1 MIRKMYDAAPPVDAG
16 GAAPPVQEPLSIAAQ
31 MAKAGKR
38 SDSTPLGGP
47 PRQATP
53 PVPPKSEPTPPAPLP
68 GETPKLA
75 PPANEPPKTDVP
87 PKTEPPAAPPKTEA
101 PKAEKPWQEV
111 LKSQQPAAVLKE
123 LGLSDKQ
130 VKLLETIKADP
141 KMERFFDHWSNKGDV
156 TAYFKALSVDFS
168 KMSPEDVMKHSLR
181 ERNLEMSAED
191 FNELYDVKVVDRY
204 KLDPERFSEAE
215 VKRGRIEL
223 AADVKAERE
232 ALVKQQQ
239 DYLLSAAPEQAQDAT
254 AQILAY
260 KEGEK
265 QEADASKNAYEKYMN
280 DDPFVKNIVS
290 SKSIKIGEGE
300 DAFNYTVENPQALL
314 DLLFNTENFAS
325 KMFKSGADGNGDLI
339 PDVEK
344 QILVSA
350 VLNDAA
356 FVDKFAAHYQKVG
369 AKKQLAEIENSSE
382 PGGTPS
388 RTDAQPA
395 TPAAAMATKG
405 RIVRGDG
412 Q

>member
-1 MIRKMYDAAPPVDAG
+1 
-16 GAAPPVQEPLSIAAQ
+16 
-31 MAKAGKR
+31 
-38 SDSTPLGGP
+38 
-47 PRQATP
+47 
-53 PVPPKSEPTPPAPLP
+53 
-68 GETPKLA
+68 
-75 PPANEPPKTDVP
+75 VP

-156 TAYFKALSVDFS
+156 TAYLKAVSVDFS

-181 ERNLEMSAED
+181 ERNPEMSAED
-191 FNELYDVKVVDRY
+191 FDELYDVKVVDRY

-239 DYLLSAAPEQAQDAT
+239 DYLLSAAPEQAPDNSAELAEAAGREANTAYQQYMSNDA
-254 AQILAY
+254 
-260 KEGEK
+260 
-265 QEADASKNAYEKYMN
+265 
-280 DDPFVKNIVS
+280 FVKEVIGT
-290 SKSIKIGEGE
+290 KTIKIGEGDE
-300 DAFNYTVENPQALL
+300 AFNYGVDPEAITGILNDPKKWA
-314 DLLFNTENFAS
+314 A
-325 KMFKSGADGNGDLI
+325 KMFTSVPDDNGNGDFI
-339 PDVEK
+339 PNSRV
-344 QILVSA
+344 QMLAGALVNDLDGF
-350 VLNDAA
+350 LNGLATHYKKIGA
-356 FVDKFAAHYQKVG
+356 DKV
-369 AKKQLAEIENSSE
+369 LAEIENPSE
-382 PGGTPS
+382 PGGGTPS